1 MHTYRGNGSTW
12 LGIVLMLA
20 LTAAHAAVPFWGAK
34 SSSPADTPPAQL
46 KPGQWFWGGDNK
58 TLGPI
63 AVVVSLT
70 EQRGYVYRNGVLI
83 GFTTVSTGKP
93 GHETPTGVF
102 HISQK
107 DKDHHSSV
115 YNNAPMPYQQRLTN
129 DGVALHAGGLPGYPE
144 SHGCVHLPSEFAR
157 LLFGASNMGMT
168 VVVAEEGKAPVAMVH
183 PTALIPIDPASG
195 SMAVMPTLDDGQP
208 FRWQPERSPE
218 GSISMVVSTTDERI
232 VVLRNGIEIGRARI
246 QLRDPHKRPGTH
258 AYVASAEFMA
268 GDVPGYPGLKMPK
281 WTAIG
286 LPGHG
291 DDRGTVLD
299 ADAIH
304 NLVMPHAFA
313 REVAPL
319 IVPGTVVV
327 TTDQRM
333 LPHSTGRTQ
342 TVFDTLPPAAKAK
355 R

>member
-1 MHTYRGNGSTW
+1 MAG
-12 LGIVLMLA
+12 VLA
-20 LTAAHAAVPFWGAK
+20 VVIAAAQASVPFWGAK
-34 SSSPADTPPAQL
+34 TSSPADTPPAQL
-46 KPGQWFWGGDNK
+46 KAGQWFWGGDDK

-70 EQRGYVYRNGVLI
+70 EQRGYVCRNGVLI

-107 DKDHHSSV
+107 DKDHHSSK
-115 YNNAPMPYQQRLTN
+115 YNNAPMPYQQRLTQ

-168 VVVAEEGKAPVAMVH
+168 VVVAEEGKAPAAMVH
-183 PTALIPIDPASG
+183 PTALIPIDPVTG
-195 SMAVMPTLDDGQP
+195 GQAVMPTLDDGQP
-208 FRWQPERSPE
+208 FRWQPEQSPD
-218 GSISMVVSTTDERI
+218 GSISMVISTTDQRI

-246 QLRDPHKRPGTH
+246 HVRDPHRRSGTH
-258 AYVASAEFMA
+258 AYVASTEYM
-268 GDVPGYPGLKMPK
+268 GGEVPGYPGLKMPK
-281 WTAIG
+281 WTVIG
-286 LPGHG
+286 IPGHG
-291 DDRGTVLD
+291 DEQGTVLD

-304 NLVMPHAFA
+304 DLVMPHEFA
-313 REVAPL
+313 RQLAPL

-327 TTDQRM
+327 ATDQRM
-333 LPHSTGRTQ
+333 LPHSTGRVQ
-342 TVFDTLPPAAKAK
+342 AVIDTLPPTATAA